1 MKAGITKGLPKMK
14 IATLARFALA
24 FALMLLFGNLG
35 FADELPIGAAGTLKK
50 EVFTSE
56 AMPAIAPPYPTDV
69 PYVYRNL
76 DMVLIAFT
84 TDEQTAASVVP
95 EGFNLLKIPQ
105 LPGQASVMAI
115 FAKYRGNDQIGPYM
129 ETIISVPVV
138 FNGHLYLYVPFIYVD
153 TDAALLAGR
162 EFGGYP
168 KKIADITLQNYGAEY
183 KGAMSRST
191 MHEKTPSS
199 KFSDIMSMTAKR
211 GGKLFSVPLPATK
224 MPELPFPYNQILILP
239 PANGRPQD
247 FILETTGLRRFPGV
261 GAGPKGVVS
270 AQVLEVVDTPWVV
283 SKADLY
289 VGKDSSLDFYPS
301 KEDPIAQYFPIH
313 TILATIIMQAE
324 VMTVDAKNWKV
335 VKDYLH

>member
-1 MKAGITKGLPKMK
+1 MKFPTHG
-14 IATLARFALA
+14 RFAVV
-24 FALMLLFGNLG
+24 FALTLLLGNQSSG
-35 FADELPIGAAGTLKK
+35 AELPLGAAGTLK
-50 EVFTSE
+50 ENVSASE
-56 AMPAIAPPYPTDV
+56 AMPALAPPYPTDV

-105 LPGQASVMAI
+105 LPGQASAMAI
-115 FAKYRGNDQIGPYM
+115 FAKYRKNDQIGPYM

-138 FNGHLYLYVPFIYVD
+138 FNGQLYLYVPFIYVD
-153 TDAALLAGR
+153 NDAALLAGR

-168 KKIADITLQNYGAEY
+168 KKMADITLQNYGAEY

-191 MHEKTPSS
+191 MHEKTSSS

-211 GGKLFSVPLPATK
+211 AGKLFSVPLPVTK

-239 PANGRPQD
+239 PANGQPQD
-247 FILETTGLRRFPGV
+247 FVLNTTGLRRFPGV

-270 AQVLEVVDTPWVV
+270 AQILEVVDTPWAVN
-283 SKADLY
+283 KADLY
-289 VGKDSSLDFYPS
+289 VGQNASLDFYPS

-313 TILATIIMQAE
+313 TILATIIMHADE
-324 VMTVDAKNWKV
+324 MTVDPRNWKV
-335 VKDYLH
+335 VNDYLH